1 MCDSLLLGG
10 LAGGGA
16 LFLEVVDEL
25 LALFECPLKETGS
38 AGADRRERGSDIG
51 VGRRCRKLG
60 REVGVALIGH
70 ALRVC
75 IVIAL
80 DIIEFGLLRS
90 RRQDVQT
97 GRGIDS
103 GLCAGLRLDGIDLIG
118 RHGRDRLGL
127 GLKRRLLA
135 LLVIERARLGEH
147 AEGADSIRAKADV
160 AGSIAIELGLGLDDL
175 NRSGLL
181 GQLGSGLIRHGL
193 LRQSILVLGLGSDDA
208 NQGLVGRGALESI
221 NLLTKGLVLRGLS
234 LGSGRLAKLVL
245 GIGRLFVLDGIA
257 VIVLLL
263 SRGILGRRARHL
275 LGTTLLLA
283 KIRVKRNIV
292 GELILALIGGDVIHD
307 AQHGGNRRLVADR
320 TRCIGKDKAVGNDIG
335 CVRERHEG
343 GENRNDPQQDLQH
356 TGKRQDAKDSN
367 CRGSNRGDR
376 EQLGDQRAIRRIR
389 LAGEQLSARGVI
401 MRYDDDRAIARRRKR
416 ARRLVVGDD
425 VLAHARLAQARDH
438 GAAGSLKHIE
448 HGSDDGQQGS
458 DQTDTAANTH
468 KQSAGKCQDTRDGKR
483 HPTGRGG
490 IKLLH
495 LGIKAVVAEDLSD
508 ILGSQAL
515 FFAARRRDASA
526 LQQVVDIVLGVRHV
540 RSTSIIRQIGPMHAH

>member
-1 MCDSLLLGG
+1 M
-10 LAGGGA
+10 
-16 LFLEVVDEL
+16 
-25 LALFECPLKETGS
+25 
-38 AGADRRERGSDIG
+38 
-51 VGRRCRKLG
+51 
-60 REVGVALIGH
+60 
-70 ALRVC
+70 
-75 IVIAL
+75 
-80 DIIEFGLLRS
+80 
-90 RRQDVQT
+90 
-97 GRGIDS
+97 
-103 GLCAGLRLDGIDLIG
+103 
-118 RHGRDRLGL
+118 
-127 GLKRRLLA
+127 
-135 LLVIERARLGEH
+135 
-147 AEGADSIRAKADV
+147 
-160 AGSIAIELGLGLDDL
+160 
-175 NRSGLL
+175 
-181 GQLGSGLIRHGL
+181 
-193 LRQSILVLGLGSDDA
+193 VLGLGSDDA

-221 NLLTKGLVLRGLS
+221 NLPTKGLVLRGLS

-275 LGTTLLLA
+275 LGATLLLA